1 MSSELELLRQRVTKL
16 EAENTRLKQII
27 EEIAN
32 LRIENIRLKQIIKQN
47 QTTNSVSQFSV
58 SPTLSVT
65 PQKPINDHFV
75 DITNNALNS
84 NVHQESSTLHSA
96 SHTYAKSKPLEDK
109 ETDDSWI
116 CSDSAD
122 PFEYDELDKNQIV
135 EQDLKQELSTSPS
148 SGKNMNYS
156 HSVTAFGDNL
166 LDDKKQDTQV
176 TAQSIVRMFQKAIQ
190 SGCEEILHWYHY
202 TERYDK
208 RVNEVF
214 SNGKVKIKTAKSM
227 VYKEVKQLLPDIT
240 DTNLHQKTLRARKI
254 YNLFN
259 AIGIEKIEHVTY
271 SAYAIS
277 NHTNAQIQNI
287 INHVLSK
294 TVSTLPVSQV
304 SDTKVNDNIPPIP
317 KPINKKTSLV
327 TQQST
332 LSISNPPH
340 DHTYFYNKTLEQYPN
355 LYREFS
361 SENANYYGITDETL
375 CPLCKLN
382 HEEGVEGRYE
392 TGAEPYN
399 TETNSLNILF
409 LLAIAEKNRWAM
421 ECFHDDLERDI
432 CFYQGAIERKENPRK
447 YHKFLTDRDRLI
459 SEELLHHGI
468 LESHL
473 STAWLNDLM
482 KEWGKKHTQF

>member
-1 MSSELELLRQRVTKL
+1 
-16 EAENTRLKQII
+16 
-27 EEIAN
+27 
-32 LRIENIRLKQIIKQN
+32 
-47 QTTNSVSQFSV
+47 VSQFSV

-214 SNGKVKIKTAKSM
+214 SNGKVKIKTAK
-227 VYKEVKQLLPDIT
+227 I
-240 DTNLHQKTLRARKI
+240 
-254 YNLFN
+254 
-259 AIGIEKIEHVTY
+259 
-271 SAYAIS
+271 
-277 NHTNAQIQNI
+277 
-287 INHVLSK
+287 
-294 TVSTLPVSQV
+294 

-409 LLAIAEKNRWAM
+409 LLAIVN
-421 ECFHDDLERDI
+421 
-432 CFYQGAIERKENPRK
+432 
-447 YHKFLTDRDRLI
+447 
-459 SEELLHHGI
+459 
-468 LESHL
+468 
-473 STAWLNDLM
+473 
-482 KEWGKKHTQF
+482 